1 VDGKEQNNTMLYI
14 VVLVGLV
21 IIGVLQGVFGSMFG
35 IYTPDSI
42 ASVIVTEVIGAAL
55 LFGLMVFIIQRV
67 TAPYQ
72 SLADKMEVLGNE
84 QDRLRGVQEKMLAN
98 TQPTR
103 GERNSKSSMDAY
115 VAPTPV
121 AATPTPTPQPAKP
134 AAPPKD
140 PIEAQLEEVIGDI
153 HFDDM
158 FADYQAKRN
167 QALASGKGISDDED
181 GGPGFITD

>member
-1 VDGKEQNNTMLYI
+1 VDGKEQNNIMLYI

-21 IIGVLQGVFGSMFG
+21 IIGVVQGVFGSMFG

-55 LFGLMVFIIQRV
+55 MFGLMVFIIQRV

-72 SLADKMEVLGNE
+72 SLADKMEVFSTE
-84 QDRLRGVQEKMLAN
+84 QDKMRAVQEKMLAN
-98 TQPTR
+98 VQPTR
-103 GERNSKSSMDAY
+103 ADRSSKPVVDAY

-121 AATPTPTPQPAKP
+121 ATPAAPPPPAKP

-140 PIEAQLEEVIGDI
+140 PIEAQLEQVIGDI
-153 HFDDM
+153 HFGDM
-158 FADYQAKRN
+158 FAEYQAQRN
-167 QALASGKGISDDED
+167 EAIASGKSLDDD
-181 GGPGFITD
+181 GGPEFIND